1 MNSTVEKIKDVLTS
15 IEANYSKWPSFAYSE
30 AKPLIVNQEYAFTC
44 LRYAEVVKKHSPGR
58 YVFIK
63 DHGLTPE
70 QIHEKAL
77 KVMENNRK
85 ESTKVEGEMKLPL
98 ETEFIKEGPVNI
110 PNVSGT
116 GLLLNSNDTIWL
128 TEEKAITFLKDL
140 GYKILKPVKEFQEV

>member
-1 MNSTVEKIKDVLTS
+1 MKTIEKIDIVLKR
-15 IEANYSKWPSFAYSE
+15 IELDFASPFTFFE
-30 AKPLIVNQEYAFTC
+30 VKPAIVNMEYAFTC
-44 LRYAEVVKKHSPGR
+44 LRHAGVLKSISAGR
-58 YVFIK
+58 YELVK

-85 ESTKVEGEMKLPL
+85 DPTKPEGEMKLPL
-98 ETEFIKEGPVNI
+98 ETEFIKEGPINI

-116 GLLLNSNDTIWL
+116 GLLLNSNETIWL